1 MNVDLNR
8 YKDFVQGVTSGASED
23 LEVLIARM
31 RALQSSEPQLNVAL
45 LVTAGIGLASEG
57 GEFDEIVKKL
67 IFQGKPWNEEN
78 RHHMF
83 RELGDI
89 AWYWVSAC
97 RAIGVD
103 PNEVI
108 EENVRKLE
116 SRYPGG
122 TFDVHYS
129 ENRKTGDL

>member
-23 LEVLIARM
+23 LEILIARL
-31 RALQSSEPQLNVAL
+31 RALQGSEPQVNMSL
-45 LVTAGIGLASEG
+45 LLTASIGLASEG
-57 GEFDEIVKKL
+57 GEFSELVKK
-67 IFQGKPWNEEN
+67 IAFQGKPWNEDV

-89 AWYWVSAC
+89 IFYWMEAC
-97 RAIGVD
+97 RAIGID

-108 EENVRKLE
+108 AENIRKLE
-116 SRYPGG
+116 ARYPGG

-129 ENRKTGDL
+129 ENRKQGDL

>member
-8 YKDFVQGVTSGASED
+8 YKDFVQGITSGASED
-23 LEVLIARM
+23 LEILITRM
-31 RALQSSEPQLNVAL
+31 RALQSVEPQLNVSL
-45 LVTAGIGLASEG
+45 LLTAGIGLASEG
-57 GEFDEIVKKL
+57 GEFDEIVKKM
-67 IFQGKPWNEEN
+67 IFQGKPWNEET

-89 AWYWVSAC
+89 CWYWVSAC

-129 ENRKTGDL
+129 ENRKEGDL